1 LSSASN
7 LPKPHLV
14 RILPELRSHLP
25 LRSCETEPSWLTCV
39 KGMTFSPVIQT
50 FIPNEHLHWRGRL
63 MNVPWLF
70 TGHHHFEL
78 HPIESGTRFEQSE
91 YFSGILALVLS
102 WIGSDMY
109 GKTERGFRLM
119 NDALKERV
127 EGNRSSDKL
136 LKQRVGA
143 SVKTDGLS
151 DI

>member
-1 LSSASN
+1 
-7 LPKPHLV
+7 
-14 RILPELRSHLP
+14 
-25 LRSCETEPSWLTCV
+25 
-39 KGMTFSPVIQT
+39 
-50 FIPNEHLHWRGRL
+50 

-91 YFSGILALVLS
+91 QFSGILALVLS
-102 WIGSDMY
+102 WIDSDMY
-109 GKTERGFRLM
+109 GKTESGFRLM